1 MLSAIDKLARGFALL
16 GGVALSF
23 LILLTC
29 FSIAG
34 RSLNS
39 FLHGDW
45 SQATIPDAATF
56 LLAAGV
62 GPISGD
68 FELVEAGMVFAI
80 FAFLP
85 LCQWHS
91 AHAKVTIFT
100 SKLPLTAQRLL
111 IAVIECV
118 FALALIV
125 IAKQLFE
132 GMDSKRNS
140 GQVTLLLEF
149 PLWWSYALGL
159 SAALVAALVASVLAG
174 TRVLELFTGRA
185 IMPESQ
191 DAEH

>member
-1 MLSAIDKLARGFALL
+1 MLNAIEKLAKGFALL
-16 GGVALSF
+16 GGAALSF

-29 FSIAG
+29 VSIAG

-39 FLHGDW
+39 FFHSEW
-45 SQATIPDAATF
+45 SQSTIPDVANF
-56 LLAAGV
+56 LINIGV
-62 GPISGD
+62 GPITGD
-68 FELVEAGMVFAI
+68 FELIEAGMVFAI

-85 LCQWHS
+85 LCQWHG

-100 SKLPLTAQRLL
+100 SKLPDKAQQLL
-111 IAVIECV
+111 VTIIECV
-118 FALALIV
+118 FAIALIV

-140 GQVTLLLEF
+140 GQVTFLLEF

-159 SAALVAALVASVLAG
+159 IAAVVAAFVATVLAG
-174 TRVLELFTGRA
+174 TRLVELFTGQTLLPDT
-185 IMPESQ
+185 M

>member
-1 MLSAIDKLARGFALL
+1 MLNAIDKLAKGFALL
-16 GGVALSF
+16 GGAALSF

-29 FSIAG
+29 VSIAG

-39 FLHGDW
+39 FFHSEW
-45 SQATIPDAATF
+45 SQAAIPDVANYF
-56 LLAAGV
+56 ISIGV
-62 GPISGD
+62 GPINGD

-85 LCQWHS
+85 LCQWHG

-100 SKLPLTAQRLL
+100 SKLPAKAHCLL
-111 IAVIECV
+111 ITIIECV
-118 FALALIV
+118 FAITLIV

-132 GMDSKRNS
+132 GMDSKRDS
-140 GQVTLLLEF
+140 GQVTFLLEF

-159 SAALVAALVASVLAG
+159 SAAVVAALVASVLAG
-174 TRVLELFTGRA
+174 TRLIELFTGRVLL
-185 IMPESQ
+185 PEDM

>member
-1 MLSAIDKLARGFALL
+1 MLNAIDKLAKGFALL
-16 GGVALSF
+16 GGAALSF

-29 FSIAG
+29 VSIAG

-39 FLHGDW
+39 FFHSEW
-45 SQATIPDAATF
+45 SQTAIPDVANYF
-56 LLAAGV
+56 ISIGV
-62 GPISGD
+62 GPINGD

-85 LCQWHS
+85 LCQWHG

-100 SKLPLTAQRLL
+100 SKLPAKAHCLL
-111 IAVIECV
+111 ITIIECV
-118 FALALIV
+118 FAITLIV

-132 GMDSKRNS
+132 GMDSKRDS
-140 GQVTLLLEF
+140 GQVTFLLEF

-159 SAALVAALVASVLAG
+159 SAAVVAALVASVLAG
-174 TRVLELFTGRA
+174 TRLIELFTGRVLL
-185 IMPESQ
+185 PEDM

>member
-1 MLSAIDKLARGFALL
+1 MLNFIEKLAKGFALL

-29 FSIAG
+29 TSIAG

-39 FLHGDW
+39 ILHNEW
-45 SQATIPDAATF
+45 SQSTIPE
-56 LLAAGV
+56 LANNFINMGI
-62 GPISGD
+62 GPINGD
-68 FELVEAGMVFAI
+68 FELVEAGMVFVI

-85 LCQWHS
+85 LCQWHG

-100 SKLPLTAQRLL
+100 SKFPAGAQRLL
-111 IAVIECV
+111 IGIIECI

-132 GMDSKRNS
+132 GMESKRSS
-140 GQVTLLLEF
+140 GQVTFLLQY
-149 PLWWSYALGL
+149 PLWWGYALGL
-159 SAALVAALVASVLAG
+159 SAAIVAALVASVLAG
-174 TRVLELFTGRA
+174 TRMLEIFTGRDLL
-185 IMPESQ
+185 PESM

>member
-1 MLSAIDKLARGFALL
+1 MLNAIDKLARGFALL
-16 GGVALSF
+16 GGAALSF

-29 FSIAG
+29 VSIAG

-39 FLHGDW
+39 FFHSEW
-45 SQATIPDAATF
+45 SQTTIPK
-56 LLAAGV
+56 LANYLINSGV
-62 GPISGD
+62 GPINGD

-85 LCQWHS
+85 LCQWHG

-100 SKLPLTAQRLL
+100 SKLPPKAHRLL
-111 IAVIECV
+111 IAIIECV

-132 GMDSKRNS
+132 GMESKRSS
-140 GQVTLLLEF
+140 GQVTFLLQY
-149 PLWWSYALGL
+149 PLWWGYALGL
-159 SAALVAALVASVLAG
+159 SASIVAALVASVLAG
-174 TRVLELFTGRA
+174 TRVMELFTGRSLL
-185 IMPESQ
+185 PEAM

>member
-1 MLSAIDKLARGFALL
+1 MLNVIEKLARGFALL
-16 GGVALSF
+16 GGAALSF
-23 LILLTC
+23 MILLTC

-34 RSLNS
+34 RSINS
-39 FLHGDW
+39 LLHSEW
-45 SQATIPDAATF
+45 SQTTIPDAAQY
-56 LLAAGV
+56 LLGLGI
-62 GPISGD
+62 GPINGD

-85 LCQWHS
+85 LCQWHG

-100 SKLPLTAQRLL
+100 SKLPDKVQRIL
-111 IAVIECV
+111 IAFIECV
-118 FALALIV
+118 FAAVLIV

-140 GQVTLLLEF
+140 GQVTFLLEF

-159 SAALVAALVASVLAG
+159 SAAMVSALVASVLAG
-174 TRVLELFTGRA
+174 TRLIELMTGR
-185 IMPESQ
+185 ILLPEDK

>member
-1 MLSAIDKLARGFALL
+1 MLNAIDKLAKGFALL

-29 FSIAG
+29 VSIAG

-39 FLHGDW
+39 FFHGEW
-45 SQATIPDAATF
+45 AQNVIPE
-56 LLAAGV
+56 LANYLIKLGV
-62 GPISGD
+62 GPINGD

-85 LCQWHS
+85 LCQWQG

-100 SKLPLTAQRLL
+100 SKLPSKAQQFL
-111 IAVIECV
+111 IAIIECI
-118 FALALIV
+118 FALVLII

-159 SAALVAALVASVLAG
+159 SAAIVAALVATVLAG
-174 TRVLELFTGRA
+174 TRLIEVTTGR
-185 IMPESQ
+185 ILLPEAM

>member
-1 MLSAIDKLARGFALL
+1 MLNAIDKLAKGFALL
-16 GGVALSF
+16 GGAALSF

-29 FSIAG
+29 VSIAG

-39 FLHGDW
+39 FFHSEW
-45 SQATIPDAATF
+45 SQTAIPDVANYF
-56 LLAAGV
+56 ISIGV
-62 GPISGD
+62 GPINGD

-85 LCQWHS
+85 LCQWHG

-100 SKLPLTAQRLL
+100 SKLPAKAHCLL
-111 IAVIECV
+111 ITIIECV
-118 FALALIV
+118 FAITLIV

-140 GQVTLLLEF
+140 GQVTFLLEF

-159 SAALVAALVASVLAG
+159 SAAVVAALVASVLAG
-174 TRVLELFTGRA
+174 TRLIELFTGRVLL
-185 IMPESQ
+185 PEDM